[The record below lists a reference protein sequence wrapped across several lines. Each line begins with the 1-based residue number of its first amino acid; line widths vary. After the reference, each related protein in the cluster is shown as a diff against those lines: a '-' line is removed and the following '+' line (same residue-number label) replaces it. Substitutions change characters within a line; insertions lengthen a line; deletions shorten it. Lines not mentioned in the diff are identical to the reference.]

1 MKPIIAAVLCTAAAI
16 GQIGAAS
23 AQYCSPGG
31 YYYYPNPPGGY
42 YYWGSPSGLYN
53 VLAPQS
59 LGWNYTRNQP
69 LGYGRPYPALQM
81 PDGTLACQH
90 ANFRPIRGW
99 CRRVS

>member
-42 YYWGSPSGLYN
+42 YYWGSPSRPLQRSDAAKSGLE
-53 VLAPQS
+53 LH
-59 LGWNYTRNQP
+59 T
-69 LGYGRPYPALQM
+69 
-81 PDGTLACQH
+81 
-90 ANFRPIRGW
+90 
-99 CRRVS
+99 